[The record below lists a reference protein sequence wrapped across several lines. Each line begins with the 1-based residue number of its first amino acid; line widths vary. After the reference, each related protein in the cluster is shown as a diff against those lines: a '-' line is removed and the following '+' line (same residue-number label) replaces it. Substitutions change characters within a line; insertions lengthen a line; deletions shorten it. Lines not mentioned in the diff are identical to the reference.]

1 MIRSAIIR
9 YRPHRGD
16 RRKVG
21 VPRGVIYLPGELVG
35 MEVKIVKRSIYAE
48 MVKRLHTAEAKLNKI
63 NRITGR
69 YKK

>member
-16 RRKVG
+16 RRKIG
-21 VPRGVIYLPGELVG
+21 KPRGVIYLPGSLVG

-48 MVKRLHTAEAKLNKI
+48 MVKRLVKAEAYLKKV
-63 NRITGR
+63 NRITKR
-69 YKK
+69 WTK